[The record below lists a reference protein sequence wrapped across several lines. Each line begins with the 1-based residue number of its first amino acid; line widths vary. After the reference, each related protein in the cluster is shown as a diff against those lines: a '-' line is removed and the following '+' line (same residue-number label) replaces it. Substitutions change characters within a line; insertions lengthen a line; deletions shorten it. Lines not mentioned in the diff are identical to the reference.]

1 MDIQLIRQDIHSLLN
16 FEHTIIALDYSTADS
31 QLSVSVQTK
40 IGDML
45 VTLKASDTSIIGVTD
60 TLNFQYQLVC
70 ESINTT
76 RIYNKIKINM
86 KNRAL
91 ERRINELA
99 SDTMPD
105 TDEYANI
112 CDELVSLIESLE
124 SKEDDLTDEIYK
136 LNKEIDYLKDEIT
149 DLKEQI

>member
-40 IGDML
+40 IGERL

-76 RIYNKIKINM
+76 RIYNKIKSI
-86 KNRAL
+86 
-91 ERRINELA
+91 
-99 SDTMPD
+99 
-105 TDEYANI
+105 
-112 CDELVSLIESLE
+112 
-124 SKEDDLTDEIYK
+124 
-136 LNKEIDYLKDEIT
+136 
-149 DLKEQI
+149 